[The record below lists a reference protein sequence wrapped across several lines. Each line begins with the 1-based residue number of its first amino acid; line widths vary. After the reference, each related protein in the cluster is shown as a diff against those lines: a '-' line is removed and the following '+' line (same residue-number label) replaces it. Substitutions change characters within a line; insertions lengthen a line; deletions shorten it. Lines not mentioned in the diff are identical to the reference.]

1 MNDRFSKLAKERAE
15 LLVELSKVESQ
26 LSQELKTMG
35 KPAPVTKKPGRP
47 KTKAKTN
54 PDSATPSGDGDA
66 ATATTKSSKRSLK
79 SVVQEIL
86 SGNKDGLEM
95 KEVVEAVKTLITK
108 GEYDSKADNVAAV
121 VAQALFHLQKGNI
134 VQRNKET
141 KRYTVAAA

>member
-15 LLVELSKVESQ
+15 LIDKLSKVESQ

-35 KPAPVTKKPGRP
+35 KPVTVTKKPGRP
-47 KTKAKTN
+47 KAKAKTN
-54 PDSATPSGDGDA
+54 PDAAPSGDGA
-66 ATATTKSSKRSLK
+66 APAKSTKQSLK

-86 SGNKDGLEM
+86 SHNKDGMEM
-95 KEVVEAVKTLITK
+95 KEVVEAVKTLITR

-121 VAQALFHLQKGNI
+121 VAQALFHLQKGNL
-134 VQRNKET
+134 VLRNKET